1 MRRLLSNTGAT
12 RVFAETLQKP
22 EGKGQRAEGDDE
34 LKHTEMFI
42 RHLAGNDCVDSF
54 FEKCVMCAV
63 GTPDRSDRRM
73 FAFAFVDDAVRE
85 RHS

>member
-42 RHLAGNDCVDSF
+42 RHSAGNDCVDLC
-54 FEKCVMCAV
+54 FEKHDVRVPCDFSSSATRTFACV
-63 GTPDRSDRRM
+63 
-73 FAFAFVDDAVRE
+73 FVDVYSLN